1 MLHIMASIRRC
12 RGCGELF
19 VPGLFGI
26 NLFVVRIR
34 RCGVCGKLTPL
45 FIWGDGP
52 AERSQESVE
61 QEKVPELDEDEVLR
75 RRIEESRYDRP

>member
-1 MLHIMASIRRC
+1 MASIRRC
-12 RGCGELF
+12 RRCGELF

-34 RCGVCGKLTPL
+34 RCSVCGKLTPL

-52 AERSQESVE
+52 AAQQSEENVQK
-61 QEKVPELDEDEVLR
+61 EKATELDEEEVLK
-75 RRIEESRYDRP
+75 RRIEESKYDRS

>member
-1 MLHIMASIRRC
+1 MASIRRC
-12 RGCGELF
+12 RRCGELF

-45 FIWGDGP
+45 FVWGDGP
-52 AERSQESVE
+52 AVE
-61 QEKVPELDEDEVLR
+61 ATAEHADRPPADEDEILR
-75 RRIEESRYDRP
+75 RRIEESKYDR

>member
-1 MLHIMASIRRC
+1 MASIRRC
-12 RGCGELF
+12 RRCGELF

-34 RCGVCGKLTPL
+34 RCGACGKLTPL

-52 AERSQESVE
+52 AAEQSQENVE
-61 QEKVPELDEDEVLR
+61 QEKGPGLDEDEALR
-75 RRIEESRYDRP
+75 RRIEESRYDRS